1 MRLLC
6 LALAAATLLPTSANA
21 QDHAE
26 HEVRAVID
34 QMFDGM
40 RAGDSTAVRAVFSD
54 GARLVSS
61 GYRPDGDPFMQAST
75 LDGFVSAVGSPHPQ
89 VWNEKIW
96 DVQIE
101 VRDNFASAWME
112 YAFYLDEEFSHC
124 GINHFQFV
132 RHPDGVWRAIALSDT
147 RQREGCDL
155 DPRAVAESEVETALR
170 NYLRGHA
177 TGDGSHHAKV
187 FNPVSSLYFMR
198 DGELQTIPSAD
209 YISRASGT
217 PAANESERRRWI
229 DWVDVSGDAAIG
241 KIVLDYP
248 GVYIVDYMSLLK
260 VDGRWQIINKIFS
273 VENDD
278 D

>member
-1 MRLLC
+1 MRSLPFLFAALI
-6 LALAAATLLPTSANA
+6 LATPSIA

-40 RAGDSTAVRAVFSD
+40 RAGDSTAVRAVFSP

-61 GYRPDGDPFMQAST
+61 GFRPDGTPFMQAT
-75 LDGFVSAVGSPHPQ
+75 PIDGFVQAVGSPRAQ
-89 VWNEKIW
+89 VFNEKIW
-96 DVQIE
+96 DVNIE

-132 RHPDGVWRAIALSDT
+132 RHADGVWRAIALSDT

-155 DPRAVAESEVETALR
+155 DPQAVAESEVETALR

-187 FNPVSSLYFMR
+187 FNPVASLYWMR
-198 DGELQTIPSAD
+198 DGELNSRTSEA
-209 YISRASGT
+209 YIAGASGT
-217 PAANESERRRWI
+217 PADNESERRRWI
-229 DWVDVSGDAAIG
+229 EWVDVSGDAAVG

-260 VDGRWQIINKIFS
+260 VDGRWQIVNKIFS
-273 VENDD
+273 VEN
-278 D
+278 